1 MRNLFWGLILVIF
14 GTLILLNNLGIADFE
29 DVIRDYWPA
38 LLILWGALILT
49 RRRREQ
55 RSVPV
60 AETVVPP
67 NAGTQSV
74 EGELIHDSNV
84 FGDVWLNITSQSFK
98 GGSVSTIFGDCSVNL
113 SQSVFAEGEHVLRIH
128 SVFGDSS
135 IILPKDAAVSISAS
149 STFGSLTVHDQH
161 KSGFSNDIQ
170 NTPPSYESSPRR
182 LKLAIT
188 KIFGDVRIF

>member
-14 GTLILLNNLGIADFE
+14 GVLILLNNLGIADFE
-29 DVIRDYWPA
+29 DVIRDYWPV
-38 LLILWGALILT
+38 LLILWGMLILT
-49 RRRREQ
+49 RKRRE
-55 RSVPV
+55 RHPPAAAEPV
-60 AETVVPP
+60 VQPDV
-67 NAGTQSV
+67 GSQSV

-84 FGDVWLNITSQSFK
+84 FGDVWLNITSRNFK

-113 SQSVFAEGEHVLRIH
+113 SQAAFAEGEHILRIH

-149 STFGSLTVHDQH
+149 STFGSLTVYDQH
-161 KSGFSNDIQ
+161 KSGFSSDIQ
-170 NTPPSYESSPRR
+170 STPPSYESSSRR

-188 KIFGDVRIF
+188 KVFGDVRVF